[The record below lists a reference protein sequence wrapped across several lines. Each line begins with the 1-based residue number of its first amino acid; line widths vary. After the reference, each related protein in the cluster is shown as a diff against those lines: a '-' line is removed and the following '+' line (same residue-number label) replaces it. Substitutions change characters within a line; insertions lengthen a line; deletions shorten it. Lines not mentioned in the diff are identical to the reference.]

1 MSWYCYAV
9 AEFSAEN
16 PAEGIAGLRDCP
28 VSAISGAGLTVLASP
43 VPDEEF
49 SETALRHNLEDLP
62 WLEEIARAHNGV
74 VDEASRRTGVLPLR
88 MATIYRD
95 ERRVREMLAE
105 HSAQFSAA
113 LRKVRN
119 HAEWGVKV
127 FASLRGSA
135 APEAPAEAPADGR
148 SYLRQRLRQRQDRDS
163 RANEAAEVAERV
175 ERELA
180 QLSAEIHRHRNQD
193 PALTGR
199 ADSNILNL
207 ACLVPDTGRERF
219 LARIEH
225 LRQPEDTG
233 IVVEVTGP
241 WAPYSFAGIS

>member
-9 AEFSAEN
+9 AEFAADN
-16 PAEGIAGLRDCP
+16 PVCGLAGLRGSP
-28 VSAISGAGLTVLASP
+28 VSAVSGTGLTALASP

-49 SETALRHNLEDLP
+49 SESALQENLENLP
-62 WLEEIARAHNGV
+62 WLEEIARAHNAV
-74 VDEASRRTGVLPLR
+74 VAEASRRTCVLPLR

-95 ERRVREMLAE
+95 EDRVREMLAE

-113 LRKVRN
+113 LRRVRD

-127 FASLRGSA
+127 FASLSPRE
-135 APEAPAEAPADGR
+135 EAPAESPADGR
-148 SYLRQRLRQRQDRDS
+148 SYLRQRLRQRQTRDA
-163 RANEAAEVAERV
+163 RTNEAVEVAERI

-180 QLSAEIHRHRNQD
+180 QLSADIHRHRVQD

-199 ADSNILNL
+199 ADRNILNL
-207 ACLVPDTGRERF
+207 ACLVPDTGRDRF
-219 LARIEH
+219 LSQLAELRHSDVAGIE
-225 LRQPEDTG
+225 
-233 IVVEVTGP
+233 VEVTGP

>member
-16 PAEGIAGLRDCP
+16 PVEGITGLRARP
-28 VSAISGAGLTVLASP
+28 VSAISGAGLTALASP

-49 SETALRHNLEDLP
+49 DEATLQENLENLP
-62 WLEEIARAHNGV
+62 WLEEIARAHNAV

-95 ERRVREMLAE
+95 EQRVREMLAE
-105 HSAQFSAA
+105 HSTEFSEA
-113 LRKVRN
+113 LRRVRD

-127 FASLRGSA
+127 FASLGGST
-135 APEAPAEAPADGR
+135 APETPAESPADGR
-148 SYLRQRLRQRQDRDS
+148 SYLRQRLRQRQARDT
-163 RANEAAEVAERV
+163 RTNEAVSIAERI
-175 ERELA
+175 EGELSR
-180 QLSAEIHRHRNQD
+180 LSADVHRHRNQD

-199 ADSNILNL
+199 SDSNILNL
-207 ACLVPDTGRERF
+207 ACLVPDTDREQF
-219 LARIEH
+219 LARLAQLRHSDAAGIE
-225 LRQPEDTG
+225 
-233 IVVEVTGP
+233 VEVTGP

>member
-9 AEFSAEN
+9 AEFAPEN
-16 PAEGIAGLRDCP
+16 PAKGVTGLRACP
-28 VSAISGAGLTVLASP
+28 VSALSAAGLTALVSP

-49 SETALRHNLEDLP
+49 DDTVLQANLEHLP
-62 WLEEIARAHNGV
+62 WLEEIARAHHAV

-95 ERRVREMLAE
+95 EHRVREMLAE
-105 HSAQFSAA
+105 HSAKFIEA
-113 LRKVRN
+113 LRRVRN

-127 FASLRGSA
+127 FAALRN
-135 APEAPAEAPADGR
+135 APEEEEPADGR
-148 SYLRQRLRQRQDRDS
+148 SYLRQRIRQRKARD
-163 RANEAAEVAERV
+163 AGTDEAIGVAERI
-175 ERELA
+175 ERELR

-199 ADSNILNL
+199 ADRNILNL
-207 ACLVPDTGRERF
+207 ACLVPDTSRDRF
-219 LARIEH
+219 LARIEQ
-225 LRQPEDTG
+225 LRQPAEAG